1 MDVHGKKASIIGAKR
16 SGVAAAEL
24 LAKSGAKVFVSEL
37 GEPGASEAE
46 RLADCGIPWE
56 QDGHTD
62 RVCDADFCVV
72 SPGIP
77 RTAGIIRRV
86 LEQGIPLYSEI
97 EAASW
102 FCKARIAG
110 ITGTDG
116 KTTTSTLLHR
126 IAEADGMKNGYR
138 AFSVG
143 NIGVPFSSLVL
154 DMTPADLAVVELSS
168 YQLEGCETF
177 RPDVSV
183 ITNITPDHLD
193 RYNGDMQ
200 LYAAAKFR
208 IYASQRASDTLVY
221 NFDDPLLRAQFSG
234 NGRGFPFRIVPFGI
248 GNDVPG
254 SGSEEAFF
262 YDEGMIRHL
271 TAEGISEV
279 FSGEDF
285 LKSSFRGRHNI
296 SNALAA
302 LAAAAALGIEEGV
315 SCKVISGFSGVEHR
329 QEFVCSLDGVEWIND
344 SKATNVNALL
354 QALDAVP
361 GSIVLIAGGRDKGND
376 YTVLFDVVRRK
387 VVTVI
392 AIGEAREKILQ
403 VFEGITRTAGADT
416 LDDAVALARESAEKG
431 QTVLFSPGCASFD
444 MFENFEE
451 RGRLFK
457 RSILALNPC

>member
-1 MDVHGKKASIIGAKR
+1 
-16 SGVAAAEL
+16 
-24 LAKSGAKVFVSEL
+24 
-37 GEPGASEAE
+37 
-46 RLADCGIPWE
+46 
-56 QDGHTD
+56 
-62 RVCDADFCVV
+62 
-72 SPGIP
+72 
-77 RTAGIIRRV
+77 
-86 LEQGIPLYSEI
+86 
-97 EAASW
+97 
-102 FCKARIAG
+102 
-110 ITGTDG
+110 
-116 KTTTSTLLHR
+116 
-126 IAEADGMKNGYR
+126 MKNDYR

-154 DMTPADLAVVELSS
+154 DMAPADLAVVELSS

-271 TAEGISEV
+271 TAKGISEV

-296 SNALAA
+296 YNALAA
-302 LAAAAALGIEEGV
+302 LAAAAALGIEESV
-315 SCKVISGFSGVEHR
+315 ARKAISGFSGVEHR